1 MKDLWGLKD
10 LTIHDVA
17 LLHVQEHVVVLG
29 LGLGFR
35 IERDNLQNGRLRM
48 LLFTHIS
55 HLAH

>member
-1 MKDLWGLKD
+1 MKDLRDPKD

-17 LLHVQEHVVVLG
+17 LLHVQEHAVVLG
-29 LGLGFR
+29 WGAGFR
-35 IERDNLQNGRLRM
+35 IERDNLQNGRLQM